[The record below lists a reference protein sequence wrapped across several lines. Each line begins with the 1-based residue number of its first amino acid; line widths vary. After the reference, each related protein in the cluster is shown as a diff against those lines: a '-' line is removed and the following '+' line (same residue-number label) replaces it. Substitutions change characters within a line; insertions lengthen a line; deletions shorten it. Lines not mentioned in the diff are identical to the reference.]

1 MVAVGKHL
9 GLMRQVRVAAVDQI
23 DAGQAVRLGNLLRAQ
38 MLLYRHRIVSAA
50 LHRRIVADD
59 HRLPPRHPADAG
71 DHARTGDLAAIKVAG
86 SEMAAS
92 ETGRTWIEQTLDNLT
107 REQLAVR
114 SAERPEGRVS
124 VSTGRYR

>member
-38 MLLYRHRIVSAA
+38 MRLYRHRIVSAA

-59 HRLPPRHPADAG
+59 HRLPPRNPADAG

-86 SEMAAS
+86 SELAEFRS
-92 ETGRTWIEQTLDNLT
+92 EEHTPELQSIIRIPS
-107 REQLAVR
+107 AVYT
-114 SAERPEGRVS
+114 SKNK
-124 VSTGRYR
+124 THKK